1 MHRRNFLSTATVAA
15 LAATIFRSGR
25 AAEPGRLR
33 IPLGLDGH
41 SLRAYRWKAYKLIEF
56 AVECHLDAVLLNG
69 LQYFESMELAHLR
82 KIKELADRNNIK
94 LYVGSGGIAKNARQ
108 FNAQWGDAESLLFQA
123 IKVASV
129 LDSPVVNVRIGSIND
144 RFLEG
149 GIQPRIDESV
159 RVLKACRS
167 QAIDAGI
174 RFGFENHAGDLRSE
188 ELVTLIEEVGKDV
201 CGAMIDPGNGL
212 WAMEDPMKHLETLAP
227 YVVCNSLRDY
237 MVWQSP
243 TGATFQWTA
252 LGQGLMDV
260 PRYISTLSAANPDM
274 PMFVES
280 ISNSAREIP
289 FLTPEHWKAYPDLR
303 ASDIADFLA
312 LCRRGHAIEVAS
324 PSSGTDKAT
333 FEQQHQR
340 DEFLTSIGYLQREC
354 SCGRKA

>member
-1 MHRRNFLSTATVAA
+1 MSAA
-15 LAATIFRSGR
+15 IFKSSYASG
-25 AAEPGRLR
+25 PDSLR
-33 IPLGLDGH
+33 VPLGLDGH

-56 AVECHLDAVLLNG
+56 AAENHLDAVLLNG
-69 LQYFESMELAHLR
+69 LQYFESLELAHLS

-94 LYVGSGGIAKNARQ
+94 LYVGSGGIAKNVRQ
-108 FNAQWGDAESLLFQA
+108 FNAKWGDPESLISQA

-129 LDSPVVNVRIGSIND
+129 LGSPVVNVRIGSIND

-167 QAIDAGI
+167 QATDAGI
-174 RFGFENHAGDLRSE
+174 KFGFENHAGDLRSK
-188 ELVTLIEEVGKDV
+188 ELVTLIEEVGTDV

-212 WAMEDPMKHLETLAP
+212 WAMEDPMKHLEVLSPFA
-227 YVVCNSLRDY
+227 VCNSLRDY

-252 LGQGLMDV
+252 LGEGLMNV
-260 PRYISTLSAANPDM
+260 PKYIATLSAANPEM
-274 PMFVES
+274 PIFVES

-289 FLTPEHWKAYPDLR
+289 FLTADHWKAYPELR
-303 ASDIADFLA
+303 AAEIADFLA
-312 LCRRGHAIEVAS
+312 LCRRGHAIEIAS
-324 PSSGTDKAT
+324 PPSGTDKTT

-340 DEFLTSIGYLQREC
+340 DEFLTSIAYLRCEC
-354 SCGRKA
+354 SCGQKT